1 MLNVLRKLLYRADLS
16 LLEAFVFIGQRRRSS
31 AKRLLLRARSKV
43 PCPARVDTWTRLHRL
58 KQRTPECVFVTSP
71 REKRF

>member
-16 LLEAFVFIGQRRRSS
+16 LLEAFVFIGQRRSS
-31 AKRLLLRARSKV
+31 AKRLLLGARSKV